1 MTLDKRRVFA
11 GIVSRIVRGL
21 LMALI
26 RYRSNA
32 QKRWSVQERVIVVL
46 IANIFVRGHC
56 LPLETERE
64 RERSNQL
71 QSSHNFLAHWA
82 LWRRVTSG

>member
-64 RERSNQL
+64 RERERDQI
-71 QSSHNFLAHWA
+71 SSSPHITFSLIGPFGAE
-82 LWRRVTSG
+82 